1 MTPPLVVAAQCLKAA
16 RKNISQS
23 IVNAGYSTQ
32 GSAAFE
38 RIMLNPK
45 G

>member
-1 MTPPLVVAAQCLKAA
+1 MTMPLVVAAQCLKTA

-23 IVNAGYSTQ
+23 IVNTGYFAQ
-32 GSAAFE
+32 DFAAFE
-38 RIMLNPK
+38 RIMLNPM